1 MRYQI
6 FYMSFCNP
14 SVFLPYSWIEVFF
27 FTLKTYNHFRFPW
40 SKVLNT
46 YQVSKDVS
54 LI

>member
-1 MRYQI
+1 MRYYI
-6 FYMSFCNP
+6 FYMSFCN
-14 SVFLPYSWIEVFF
+14 SGVFLPHSWIEVFF
-27 FTLKTYNHFRFPW
+27 FTLKTYNSFPLPW